1 MLKVLAVAVVLTI
14 ILANTSW
21 AFQCPLLIKQ
31 LTDAAATMNASEPKV
46 KEGQALVAEAKKLH
60 EAGKHAE
67 SIATA
72 EKAARVLGLQ
82 LKLVKMNPA
91 QEEQVRA
98 AEQKVGP

>member
-1 MLKVLAVAVVLTI
+1 MPRVLAVTVVLAI
-14 ILANTSW
+14 ILTNTAS
-21 AFQCPLLIKQ
+21 AFQCPLLLKQ
-31 LTDAAATMNASEPKV
+31 LTDAAATMNPNEPKV

-82 LKLVKMNPA
+82 LKLAKMNPA

-98 AEQKVGP
+98 AEQTIGH

>member
-1 MLKVLAVAVVLTI
+1 MLKVLAVTVVLII
-14 ILANTSW
+14 ILANTSL

-31 LTDAAATMNASEPKV
+31 LTDAAATMNAREPKV

-72 EKAARVLGLQ
+72 EKAAKVLGLQ
-82 LKLVKMNPA
+82 LKLVKMSPA
-91 QEEQVRA
+91 QEERVRA
-98 AEQKVGP
+98 AEQKSP

>member
-1 MLKVLAVAVVLTI
+1 MLKVLAVSVVLAI
-14 ILANTSW
+14 ILANTAS
-21 AFQCPLLIKQ
+21 AFQCPLLLKQ
-31 LTDAAATMNASEPKV
+31 LTDAASAMNANEPKV
-46 KEGQALVAEAKKLH
+46 KEGQALIAEGKKLH

-82 LKLVKMNPA
+82 LKLAKMNPA

-98 AEQKVGP
+98 AEQKIGK